1 MFKDLEANPWLS
13 DLGKG
18 SNKKLVEFLT
28 KVGGWGL
35 KWTDFTLIIFFFWKK
50 NMSLKHWML
59 SQDYLGHTF
68 LAAMSSSRS
77 DVVTQCVR
85 SFVPFFL
92 GAKAPLQI
100 ATVSGQKVELAN

>member
-35 KWTDFTLIIFFFWKK
+35 KWTDFPLIIFFFWKK
-50 NMSLKHWML
+50 NMSLKHWI
-59 SQDYLGHTF
+59 
-68 LAAMSSSRS
+68 
-77 DVVTQCVR
+77 
-85 SFVPFFL
+85 VPKDHFKTHLFFFQFL
-92 GAKAPLQI
+92 GGGPFSPWILVLRVCQTFKAL
-100 ATVSGQKVELAN
+100 

>member
-18 SNKKLVEFLT
+18 SNKKLVEFFS

-35 KWTDFTLIIFFFWKK
+35 QWTDFPLIIFFFWKK

-59 SQDYLGHTF
+59 SQDYLRHTF
-68 LAAMSSSRS
+68 F
-77 DVVTQCVR
+77 Q
-85 SFVPFFL
+85 FL
-92 GAKAPLQI
+92 GGGTPLSLDLG
-100 ATVSGQKVELAN
+100 VSNL

>member
-35 KWTDFTLIIFFFWKK
+35 KWTDFPLIIFFFLKK
-50 NMSLKHWML
+50 KMSLKHWML

-68 LAAMSSSRS
+68 FFR
-77 DVVTQCVR
+77 
-85 SFVPFFL
+85 FL
-92 GAKAPLQI
+92 GGGTPLSLDLG
-100 ATVSGQKVELAN
+100 VSNL